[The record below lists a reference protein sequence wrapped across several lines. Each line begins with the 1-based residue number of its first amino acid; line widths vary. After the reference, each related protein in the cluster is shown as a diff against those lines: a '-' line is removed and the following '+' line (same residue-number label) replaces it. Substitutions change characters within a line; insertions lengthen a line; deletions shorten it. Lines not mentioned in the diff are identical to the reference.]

1 MRSAK
6 RMFFDFLFLSF
17 HVAKW
22 VVGIYFIIKVYQTA
36 PTFFW
41 FFVFLYLAAYV
52 ILDLYNVLKAIIKD
66 TTLGDLDSEGE
77 KSYVKG
83 IPHEDLKMAKGQLFA
98 FILVTT
104 IGVVGIV
111 NNVSQWKED
120 GQSRFGNIA
129 ISSLLIAG
137 PAFVLIAQAKKK
149 D

>member
-1 MRSAK
+1 ML
-6 RMFFDFLFLSF
+6 FDFLFLSF

-22 VVGIYFIIKVYQTA
+22 AVGIYFVIEVYQTA
-36 PTFFW
+36 PVFFW
-41 FFVFLYLAAYV
+41 SFVFLYLAAYV
-52 ILDLYNVLKAIIKD
+52 IQDLYNVLKAIIKD

-77 KSYVKG
+77 QSYVKG
-83 IPHEDLKMAKGQLFA
+83 IPPEDLKMAKGQLFA

-120 GQSRFGNIA
+120 GQNRFGNIA
-129 ISSLLIAG
+129 ISSLFAFS
-137 PAFVLIAQAKKK
+137 PSFVLISQAMKK

>member
-1 MRSAK
+1 M
-6 RMFFDFLFLSF
+6 
-17 HVAKW
+17 
-22 VVGIYFIIKVYQTA
+22 
-36 PTFFW
+36 
-41 FFVFLYLAAYV
+41 

-83 IPHEDLKMAKGQLFA
+83 IPPEDLRMAKGQLFA

-120 GQSRFGNIA
+120 GQNRFGNIA
-129 ISSLLIAG
+129 ISSLLAFS
-137 PAFVLIAQAKKK
+137 PSFVLVSQAMKK